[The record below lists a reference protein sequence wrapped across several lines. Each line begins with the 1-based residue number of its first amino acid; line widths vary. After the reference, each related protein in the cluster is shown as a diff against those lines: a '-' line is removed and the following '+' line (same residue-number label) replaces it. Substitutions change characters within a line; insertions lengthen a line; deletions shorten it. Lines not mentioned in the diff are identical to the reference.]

1 MFPGMGYGYGY
12 GYGGYGYR
20 IDPTMLLL
28 IPAILL
34 TLYAQFK
41 VTSTT
46 SRYFNVRSNRGLT
59 GEEVARKIL
68 DSNGLYNVRVEMV
81 RGRLSDHYDPRS
93 NVVRLSQDVY
103 SRTSIT
109 SIAVA
114 AHECGHA
121 IQHAHG
127 YAPLNI
133 RSSLVPVVNFA
144 SNMSW
149 IFIMLGFV
157 MGGSLLKVGILL
169 FSASVLFQIVTLP
182 VEFNASNRA
191 LAQMTSLGIVD
202 DREVRQSRKVLQAA
216 ALTYVAA
223 AVTAILQLLR
233 LVLIAQNRDD

>member
-1 MFPGMGYGYGY
+1 MYGYSGLGY
-12 GYGGYGYR
+12 YR
-20 IDPTMLLL
+20 FDPTMFLL

-34 TLYAQFK
+34 TLYAQYK
-41 VTSTT
+41 VSSTT
-46 SRYFNVRSNRGLT
+46 NRFFNVRANRGYT
-59 GEEVARKIL
+59 GENTARKIL
-68 DSNGLYNVRVEMV
+68 DSNGLYNVRIEMV
-81 RGRLSDHYDPRS
+81 GGRLSDHYDPRS
-93 NVVRLSQDVY
+93 KVLRLSQDVY
-103 SRTSIT
+103 NGTSIT
-109 SIAVA
+109 SVAVA

-149 IFIMLGFV
+149 ILIMIGFFTTR
-157 MGGSLLKVGILL
+157 GIFLQIGILL
-169 FSASVLFQIVTLP
+169 FSASILFQIVTLP
-182 VEFNASNRA
+182 VEFNASSRA
-191 LAQMTSLGIVD
+191 LTQITSLGIVD

-233 LVLIAQNRDD
+233 LLMIANNRDD

>member
-1 MFPGMGYGYGY
+1 MPMY
-12 GYGGYGYR
+12 GYGGLGYYR
-20 IDPTMLLL
+20 LDPTMFLL

-34 TLYAQFK
+34 TIYAQYK

-46 SRYFNVRSNRGLT
+46 SRYFNVRADRGYT
-59 GEEVARKIL
+59 GEDTARRIL
-68 DSNGLYNVRVEMV
+68 DSNGLYDVRIEMV
-81 RGRLSDHYDPRS
+81 RGRLSDHYDPRTKIL
-93 NVVRLSQDVY
+93 RLSQDVY
-103 SRTSIT
+103 SGRSIT
-109 SIAVA
+109 SVAVA

-157 MGGSLLKVGILL
+157 TTGPFLKIGILL

-182 VEFNASNRA
+182 VEFNASSRA
-191 LAQMTSLGIVD
+191 LTQLTSLGIVD

-233 LVLIAQNRDD
+233 LVMISNNRDD

>member
-1 MFPGMGYGYGY
+1 MNPGMY
-12 GYGGYGYR
+12 YGGYGYG
-20 IDPTMLLL
+20 IDPTMILI

-34 TLYAQFK
+34 TIYAQFK
-41 VTSTT
+41 VSSTT
-46 SRYFNVRSNRGLT
+46 NRYFRVRSGRGYT
-59 GEEVARKIL
+59 GEQTAREIL
-68 DSNGLYNVRVEMV
+68 DRNGLYNVRIEMV
-81 RGRLSDHYDPRS
+81 RGRLSDHYDPRA
-93 NVVRLSQDVY
+93 NVVRLSEDVY
-103 SRTSIT
+103 SGNSIT
-109 SIAVA
+109 SISVA

-127 YAPLNI
+127 YVPLNI

-149 IFIMLGFV
+149 IFIMLGFL
-157 MGGSLLKVGILL
+157 MGGSFLKMGILL

-182 VEFNASNRA
+182 VEFNASSRA

-202 DREVRQSRKVLQAA
+202 DREVRDSRRVLQAA

-233 LVLIAQNRDD
+233 LVMIAQNRDD

>member
-1 MFPGMGYGYGY
+1 MYYPYYY
-12 GYGGYGYR
+12 
-20 IDPTMLLL
+20 DPTYLIL
-28 IPAILL
+28 IPAIIL
-34 TLYAQFK
+34 TMYAQFK
-41 VTSTT
+41 VSSTT
-46 SRYFNVRSNRGLT
+46 NKYFRVRTQRGYT
-59 GEEVARKIL
+59 GEQTAREIL
-68 DSNGLYNVRVEMV
+68 NANGIYDVRIEMT
-81 RGRLSDHYDPRS
+81 RGTLSDHYDPR
-93 NVVRLSQDVY
+93 NKVLRLSQDVY
-103 SRTSIT
+103 RGTSIT
-109 SIAVA
+109 SVAVA

-157 MGGSLLKVGILL
+157 TRGVLLEVGIIL

-182 VEFNASNRA
+182 VEFNASSRA
-191 LAQMTSLGIVD
+191 LTQLTTLGIVD
-202 DREVRQSRKVLQAA
+202 DREVRESRKVLQAA

-233 LVLIAQNRDD
+233 LVLIANSRDD

>member
-59 GEEVARKIL
+59 GEEVARRIL

>member
-1 MFPGMGYGYGY
+1 MYPGMY
-12 GYGGYGYR
+12 YGGYGYG
-20 IDPTMLLL
+20 IDPTMILI

-34 TLYAQFK
+34 TIYAQFK
-41 VTSTT
+41 VSSTT
-46 SRYFNVRSNRGLT
+46 NRYFRVRSGRGYT
-59 GEEVARKIL
+59 GEQTAREIL
-68 DSNGLYNVRVEMV
+68 DRNGLYNVRIEMV

-93 NVVRLSQDVY
+93 NVVRLSEDVY
-103 SRTSIT
+103 SGNSIT
-109 SIAVA
+109 SISVA

-127 YAPLNI
+127 YVPLNI

-149 IFIMLGFV
+149 IFIMLGFL
-157 MGGSLLKVGILL
+157 MGGSFLKMGILL

-182 VEFNASNRA
+182 VEFNASSRA
-191 LAQMTSLGIVD
+191 LSQMTSLGIVD
-202 DREVRQSRKVLQAA
+202 DREVRDSRRVLQAA

-233 LVLIAQNRDD
+233 LVIIAQSRDD

>member
-1 MFPGMGYGYGY
+1 MYPMY
-12 GYGGYGYR
+12 GYGGFYR
-20 IDPTMLLL
+20 IDPTMILL

-41 VTSTT
+41 VSSTT
-46 SRYFNVRSNRGLT
+46 NRFFNVRSSRGYT
-59 GEEVARKIL
+59 GEETARRIL
-68 DSNGLYNVRVEMV
+68 DSNGLFNVRIEMV

-93 NVVRLSQDVY
+93 KVLRLSQDVY
-103 SRTSIT
+103 SGTSIT
-109 SIAVA
+109 SVAVA

-149 IFIMLGFV
+149 IFIMLGFITS
-157 MGGSLLKVGILL
+157 GRFLQIGILL

-182 VEFNASNRA
+182 VEFNASSRA
-191 LAQMTSLGIVD
+191 LTQLTSLGIVD

-233 LVLIAQNRDD
+233 LVMIANSRDD